1 MNECNLSFSD
11 FSDIYISDMDMRL
24 KKTTMHTKR
33 RIFARFILP
42 SFGRKR
48 LSQVSAKDVRE
59 WQNDLLKTDLSPAYL
74 RLIDSELIGIFSYAV
89 RFYDLPGNPCTKAGP
104 ICNKPPKNMKF
115 WTIEEY
121 RTFIKG
127 LECYPDAHLAFQILF
142 FTGMRCGE
150 LLALTPADIDLSRG
164 IIRIN
169 KTYTRQDGLDIITSP
184 KTRKSIREV
193 TIPGFLGNEIASFLT
208 EFHTRDAE
216 VKPPLSGNV
225 PAGEAKLSFDKQR
238 LFPHTK
244 YFLAYYMRL
253 SCRKTGVKVIRL
265 HDLRHSHASYLIDKG
280 VQIGIISERL
290 GHEKVSTTL
299 DTYGHLYPS
308 RQEELAKQMDEWEG

>member
-11 FSDIYISDMDMRL
+11 FSNIYIGDLDMRL
-24 KKTTMHTKR
+24 KKSTMHTKK
-33 RIFARFILP
+33 RIFAQFILP
-42 SFGRKR
+42 SFGEMR
-48 LSQVSAKDVRE
+48 LSRISAKDVRE
-59 WQNDLLKTDLSPAYL
+59 WQNGLLKTNLSPAYL
-74 RLIDSELIGIFSYAV
+74 RLIDAELIGIFSYAV

-127 LECYPDAHLAFQILF
+127 LSGYPDAHLAFQILF
-142 FTGMRCGE
+142 FTGIRCGE
-150 LLALTPADIDLSRG
+150 LLALTPSDIDLARG
-164 IIRIN
+164 LIRIN
-169 KTYTRQDGLDIITSP
+169 KTYSRQEGIDIITSP

-193 TIPGFLGNEIASFLT
+193 TIPAFLRKEIETFLT
-208 EFHTRDAE
+208 AVH
-216 VKPPLSGNV
+216 GN
-225 PAGEAKLSFDKQR
+225 AGTADGETSFDKQR

-244 YFLAYYMRL
+244 YFLAYHMRL
-253 SCRKTGVKVIRL
+253 ACKKTGVKLIRL

-280 VQIGIISERL
+280 VQIAIISERL

-308 RQEELAKQMDEWEG
+308 RQEELAKQMDEWEE